1 MRALLK
7 VPSFSFIT
15 NFQDGFLPCPD
26 LPHQP
31 AMSIH
36 NKVIHKHL
44 HEVNEFLAGDHTR
57 LREVLHPANDN
68 VELPYS
74 LAHARLEPG
83 AASLPH
89 RLQKSDEL
97 YYFLEGRGALHVEEA
112 VYPVQAGDAVLVPAG
127 ALQHLENTGQDQL
140 TFLCIVSPPWSEAEE
155 KVEQHRR

>member
-1 MRALLK
+1 M
-7 VPSFSFIT
+7 SFHK
-15 NFQDGFLPCPD
+15 N
-26 LPHQP
+26 
-31 AMSIH
+31 
-36 NKVIHKHL
+36 VIHKHL
-44 HEVNEFLAGDHTR
+44 QEVNEFLAGDHTR
-57 LREVLHPANDN
+57 LREVLHPANDS

-89 RLQKSDEL
+89 RLQKSEEL

-112 VYPVQAGDAVLVPAG
+112 VYLVQAGDAVLVPAG
-127 ALQHLENTGQDQL
+127 ALQHLENTGQGQL

>member
-15 NFQDGFLPCPD
+15 NIRDGFLPFPE

-44 HEVNEFLAGDHTR
+44 QEVNEFLAGDHTR
-57 LREVLHPANDN
+57 LREVLHPANDG

-74 LAHARLEPG
+74 LAHAFLEPG
-83 AASLPH
+83 TSSLPH
-89 RLQKSDEL
+89 RLEKSDEA
-97 YYFLEGRGALHVEEA
+97 YFFLNGEGILTIDDQQHHVK
-112 VYPVQAGDAVLVPAG
+112 AGDLVLVPAG